1 MAETLEDRTLL
12 TAFIV
17 MNTDDSG
24 AGSLR
29 DAIEQANANAGA
41 DTITFD
47 ASLAGQ
53 SIVLSTEL
61 QITDD
66 LTVAGLGSDL
76 LTLDGNGDSQIFQ
89 VDDGVFNNA
98 ITVEISGLTLTNGSG
113 DRGGA
118 IFNQETLS
126 IIDSTLSGNTA
137 SLNGGAISN
146 YYGDLSVQNSK
157 LVGNMTGTPEADGY
171 GAGIYQLQGTLA
183 IDNSELT
190 GNQALGLGGGVYILQ
205 SDQFLVSHSQFS
217 SNSAHSG
224 GAIYNNNNPLT
235 VEQTLFTENH
245 ATGLLGGAIYTN
257 KDSVQ
262 ISQSQFIEN
271 DSVARGGGL
280 FADSGTLTVSTS
292 LFSGNSAETL
302 GGGIQINR
310 ANVSVS
316 ETTFVGNEAATG
328 GALAVQGRGS
338 LMVSGSTFTEN
349 IAVSG
354 GAISN
359 NDAINITI
367 KNSTISY
374 NQATLGGSAFD
385 TFVNSDVSII
395 NSTIVGNEVASIA
408 GAAIFRADG
417 AGSFLLQNS
426 IVAGNT
432 RSQFAGNYT
441 GSNNI
446 LQQSLEGLIDP
457 VLSDNGGPTETH
469 ALLPGSA
476 ALDAGSNSAAL
487 TAGLTQ
493 DQRGSVFKR
502 IYGDTVDIGAYEFQS
517 LELEVDTT
525 DDIDDGDI
533 SPGHL
538 SLREA
543 VRLANTYATADTI
556 MFAPTLAGQTIV
568 LNSEL
573 AITDDVTIIGLG
585 ADQLTIS
592 GNDLSRIFNVD
603 DSRSQIQLTVQI
615 SDLTLSNGSAEK
627 GGAIYNLENL
637 SLLNTILSG
646 NSAESRGAGIYSN
659 GGFLTI
665 NNSRF
670 QDNGTSEVTGF
681 NYGGAIYQEGGHLD
695 VNDSEFIGNESRLS
709 GGAIYTVQTTGVSIV
724 GSTFQSNI
732 SGYGGAIYNLDSP
745 LTVDQS
751 DFVENE
757 ASSNGGAVFNTSS
770 GIEASDDLLNI
781 QNSRFTQNDAGI
793 TGGAIQTTR
802 GNLTVGTST
811 FTNNRADNAGG
822 AIAHNTGNL
831 SVFDSSFYE
840 NRVFQSG
847 GAVYFKGAVSS
858 DNTLTVSGSTFA
870 DNTSYGN
877 AGAISA
883 STANVV
889 TIYNSTVSGNKA
901 NNTGGGIYL
910 FGGETFTIMNS
921 TIVGNTAKNYDGG
934 GIYVIQTYASC
945 ENINSIIAG
954 NTAGFSMNT
963 QISGRYSG
971 QKNIVGSST
980 SFILDPVLRD
990 NGGPTKT
997 HALIAG
1003 SAAINAGDSTQV
1015 IQAGIEF
1022 DQRGTGFDRIV
1033 GTAVDI
1039 GAYEVDIF
1047 HAQIDLRIVDEPTA
1061 TAANGEAE
1069 DLPANL
1075 LWIDEWGS
1083 YWLEIW
1089 ISTPSTTDRGIL
1101 SAALQLSYDTSITT
1115 PTSIEYG
1122 QAFSINQTGDI
1133 NDQTGTV
1140 ENLSAESSLTDVGDD
1155 QYVLFARIRFE
1166 STEQDGID
1174 LDLEGQSLNPQ
1185 RPDFEIDQSEIR
1197 FSEGSSSNEVYGTEP
1212 YTQIWANIYD
1222 LNDDDAVNFRDL
1234 ILFTS
1239 VYNSIPSETSS
1250 VYAWFADLDRNDRV
1264 NFQDLISFASNYGK
1278 SKSKQSTLNFPQ
1290 HYPFLWNQFLIVDSQ
1305 GTRQDTAPAPTQS
1318 AAETVLDS
1326 VVEQITPQLPPA
1338 QQQTLS
1344 EIDIKVVDLA
1354 GDTLGR
1360 AAAGTIYIDVNAAGY
1375 GWFIDAT
1382 PAEHSEFSPASDL
1395 TLIALPDSE
1404 AAGLIDLRTVILHE
1418 LSHLLGYDHT
1428 EDGLMQETLAPG
1440 VRYLPDWES
1449 DTDQFFG
1456 SLAENTELS
1465 PF

>member
-1 MAETLEDRTLL
+1 MSPLLWLSHLKRQFRNGQNRKIRLRGKRNQQHRSAAAVQASPQMAETLEDRTLL

-66 LTVAGLGSDL
+66 LTVTGLGSDL

-126 IIDSTLSGNTA
+126 IIDSILSGNTA

-146 YYGDLSVQNSK
+146 YYGDLSIQNSK

-171 GAGIYQLQGTLA
+171 GAGIYQLQGTLT

-349 IAVSG
+349 IAVAG

-556 MFAPTLAGQTIV
+556 MFAPALAGQTIV
-568 LNSEL
+568 LTSEL
-573 AITDDVTIIGLG
+573 LISDDVTIIGLG
-585 ADQLTIS
+585 ADQLTLDGG
-592 GNDLSRIFNVD
+592 GNSRIFNINNSLAETEIIVEL
-603 DSRSQIQLTVQI
+603 SG
-615 SDLTLSNGSAEK
+615 LTLRNGFADD
-627 GGAIYNLENL
+627 GGAI
-637 SLLNTILSG
+637 LNY
-646 NSAESRGAGIYSN
+646 E
-659 GGFLTI
+659 
-665 NNSRF
+665 
-670 QDNGTSEVTGF
+670 
-681 NYGGAIYQEGGHLD
+681 
-695 VNDSEFIGNESRLS
+695 
-709 GGAIYTVQTTGVSIV
+709 
-724 GSTFQSNI
+724 
-732 SGYGGAIYNLDSP
+732 
-745 LTVDQS
+745 
-751 DFVENE
+751 
-757 ASSNGGAVFNTSS
+757 
-770 GIEASDDLLNI
+770 
-781 QNSRFTQNDAGI
+781 
-793 TGGAIQTTR
+793 
-802 GNLTVGTST
+802 NLTVK
-811 FTNNRADNAGG
+811 D
-822 AIAHNTGNL
+822 
-831 SVFDSSFYE
+831 
-840 NRVFQSG
+840 
-847 GAVYFKGAVSS
+847 
-858 DNTLTVSGSTFA
+858 
-870 DNTSYGN
+870 
-877 AGAISA
+877 
-883 STANVV
+883 
-889 TIYNSTVSGNKA
+889 STVSGNHASAVYSHAGGGIYSAAGKLTVTGSKFTDNSAYSGGGIATFSTMLTVTNTTFFSNAAQDGGGIYFESPYQNDSYIASVVNSRFEENNITGNGAGIRFEHGQASVLNSVFTGNISDRVGGGIA
-901 NNTGGGIYL
+901 NYWTTLLVEDSTFHQNYARVYGGGISNGGIFSTEGGGDFTLFRSTLSENSTVHNGGGIYTNYGLTRILNSTLSGNSTLYTGGGIYL
-910 FGGETFTIMNS
+910 GTPNQIDPFSAPNVEGPAEMEIFSS
-921 TIVGNTAKNYDGG
+921 TITGNSANSKS
-934 GIYVIQTYASC
+934 GIYTKSQIEIT
-945 ENINSIIAG
+945 NSIVAG
-954 NTAGFSMNT
+954 NTVNNSGSQNYGPITAYNCIIQDSIAGL
-963 QISGRYSG
+963 
-971 QKNIVGSST
+971 
-980 SFILDPVLRD
+980 LDPVLRD

-1174 LDLEGQSLNPQ
+1174 LDLEGQNLNPQ

-1239 VYNSIPSETSS
+1239 VYNSIPSESSS

-1326 VVEQITPQLPPA
+1326 VVEQITPQLSPA

-1375 GWFIDAT
+1375 GWFIDAA
-1382 PAEHSEFSPASDL
+1382 PAEHSEFSPASGL

-1418 LSHLLGYDHT
+1418 LSHLLGFDHS

-1440 VRYLPDWES
+1440 VRYLADWES
-1449 DTDQFFG
+1449 DTDEFFG
-1456 SLAENTELS
+1456 SLADNTELS